1 MTPREGIYLPLSII
15 LWYNN
20 NMNKEEYE
28 ISKEKRR
35 LRQVRYRASLSPEQK
50 EINRIRDRERH
61 SVKRYGITEAMYDD
75 MCTKQGDMCC
85 ICKKHKDDIP
95 VPSKPRKGQQ
105 SRAFVIDHCHES
117 NKVRGLLCGKCNTA
131 LGGFNDDIE
140 LLRAA
145 IGYLE
150 E

>member
-1 MTPREGIYLPLSII
+1 
-15 LWYNN
+15 
-20 NMNKEEYE
+20 MNKEEYE

-140 LLRAA
+140 LLRTA
-145 IGYLE
+145 IEYLQG
-150 E
+150 